1 MAFDSVGMLR
11 AVAAGN
17 LTATGNGTGLQI
29 DGTPASGVGIRIHV
43 PQATGTT
50 PTFDCVIADSPD
62 NSTWKARLT
71 FDQITVAGQYR
82 QRLVTKQKYVRF
94 QATVAGTSPNFGVV
108 QIGFETGGEYKDL
121 G

>member
-1 MAFDSVGMLR
+1 MAYDSLGMLR
-11 AVAAGN
+11 AAAAGN
-17 LTATGNGTGLQI
+17 LTVTGNGTGLQI
-29 DGTPASGVGIRIHV
+29 DGTAAAGVGVRIHV

-50 PTFDCVIADSPD
+50 PTADIVIADSPD
-62 NSTWKARLT
+62 NSAWKSRLT
-71 FDQITVAGQYR
+71 FDQITVAGEYR

-94 QATVAGTSPNFGVV
+94 QATIGGTTPNFGAV